1 MRGHGA
7 ITHGHMTGGATP
19 EYQAYNNAKQRC
31 ENPKNGHYLDYGGRG
46 IEFRFGRFED
56 FLAEVGLKP
65 TPKHSLDRKNN
76 NGHYEVGNLRWATKL
91 EQVRNTRNDRA
102 EELEKENSRL
112 RAEIAEL
119 KARVA

>member
-1 MRGHGA
+1 
-7 ITHGHMTGGATP
+7 MTGGATP

-31 ENPKNGHYLDYGGRG
+31 ENPKNDHYLDYGGRG